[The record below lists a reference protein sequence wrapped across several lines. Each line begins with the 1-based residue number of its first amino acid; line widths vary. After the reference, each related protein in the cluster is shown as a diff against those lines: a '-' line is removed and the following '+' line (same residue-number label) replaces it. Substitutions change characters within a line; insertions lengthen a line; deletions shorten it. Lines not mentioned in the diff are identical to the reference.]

1 MPKRRVLACWIGH
14 NDIRAMAITLPAK
27 QRDEI
32 LRNLGGPVPADGEL
46 GPIKSLTQNVQFDEV
61 VLLSNYPST
70 WEKKYAEWLGERFNL
85 VHIDLNNP
93 TDYSEIFAVADGE
106 LAKLKADKKTWS
118 ETELCIHL
126 SPGSPTMTAIWLLLG
141 KTRYPATFYQTYKGK
156 AWITDVPFNLV
167 VDFVPEVFRQAD
179 SHLQHLTAQSPGE
192 IEGFQQIVGD
202 SRSIRFAVGRAQ
214 RAAVRNVPVLILGES
229 GTGKE
234 LFAKAIHESSSR
246 RDGPF
251 LAINCAAVS
260 RELLES
266 ELFGHAKGAFT
277 GADRDRKGAFEEA
290 DRGTLFLDEVG
301 ECDLEMQ
308 AKLLRVLQPPDS
320 DDPCHRTFY
329 RVGESLERH
338 SSVRVIAAT
347 NRDLLAAINEARFRE
362 DLYYRLAVI
371 TVKIPPLRDRQGDI
385 PRIATHLLHRI
396 NSQFEQEEPGYNHK
410 SISDSAIIFVQR
422 HSWPGNVR
430 QLYNVLLQA
439 AVMSASDVI
448 QQDEILDATGEMPA
462 GSQPSGNILD
472 KPLGEGFNL
481 QELLN
486 DIHRNY
492 LRRAMREAAGVKSQ
506 ASRLLGIP
514 NYQTLDAQLK
524 RLKEMEA
531 DIASELEE
539 LEAMLG

>member
-1 MPKRRVLACWIGH
+1 MPRDRVLTSWIGH
-14 NDIRAMAITLPAK
+14 NDMRAMAVSLPAK
-27 QRDEI
+27 RRDQI
-32 LRNLGGPVPADGEL
+32 LEALRGPVPGEGEL
-46 GPIKSLTQNVQFDEV
+46 GPIRSLTQYEQFNEIR
-61 VLLSNYPST
+61 LLSNYPPA
-70 WEKKYAEWLGERFNL
+70 WEKQFAHWLGERVAV
-85 VHIDLNNP
+85 VHVDLKNP
-93 TDYSEIFAVADGE
+93 TDYAEVFRIADRE
-106 LAKLKADKKTWS
+106 LAELKAKKTWANTDLS
-118 ETELCIHL
+118 IHL
-126 SPGSPTMTAIWLLLG
+126 SPGTPTMTAIWLLLG
-141 KTRYPATFYQTYKGK
+141 KTRYPATFYQTYEGR
-156 AWITDVPFNLV
+156 AWVTDVPFNLV

-179 SHLQHLTAQSPGE
+179 AHLQHLTAQSPGE

-202 SRSIRFAVGRAQ
+202 SKAIRLAVGRAQ

-234 LFAKAIHESSSR
+234 LFARAIHQSSSR
-246 RDGPF
+246 RTGPF

-290 DRGTLFLDEVG
+290 HGGTLFLDEVG
-301 ECDLEMQ
+301 ECDPQMQ
-308 AKLLRVLQPPDS
+308 AKLLRVLQPPS
-320 DDPCHRTFY
+320 ENDPCYRTFS
-329 RVGESLERH
+329 RVGESGERH

-347 NRDLLAAINEARFRE
+347 NRDLLAAVNEARFRE

-371 TVKIPPLRDRQGDI
+371 TIKIPPLRDRQADI
-385 PRIATHLLHRI
+385 PALTTHLLGRI
-396 NSQFEQEEPGYNHK
+396 NEQFEQEEPGYCHK
-410 SISDSAIIFVQR
+410 SVSESAMVFVQR
-422 HSWPGNVR
+422 HPWPGNVR

-439 AVMSASDVI
+439 AVMSASQVI
-448 QQDEILDATGEMPA
+448 QQDEVADAIGEMPI
-462 GSQPSGNILD
+462 GSPPVGNVLD

-486 DIHRNY
+486 DLHRHY

-524 RLKEMEA
+524 RLGIDE
-531 DIASELEE
+531 DWR
-539 LEAMLG
+539 

>member
-1 MPKRRVLACWIGH
+1 MPKKRVLACWIGH
-14 NDIRAMAITLPAK
+14 NDMRAMAVDLPAR
-27 QRDEI
+27 QRDAILGTLGGPLPAEGELGPVKSLTQLEEFDEI
-32 LRNLGGPVPADGEL
+32 RLLSNYASAWEKAYVKWLGGPV
-46 GPIKSLTQNVQFDEV
+46 S
-61 VLLSNYPST
+61 
-70 WEKKYAEWLGERFNL
+70 L
-85 VHIDLNNP
+85 VHVDLKNP
-93 TDYSEIFAVADGE
+93 TDYTEVFAIADAE
-106 LAKLKADKKTWS
+106 LAKLKSDKSWS
-118 ETELCIHL
+118 ETDLSIHL

-156 AWITDVPFNLV
+156 AWVTDVPFNLV

-179 SHLQHLTAQSPGE
+179 AHLQHLTSQSPGE
-192 IEGFQQIVGD
+192 IQGFQQIVGD
-202 SRSIRFAVGRAQ
+202 SRPIRLAVGRAQ

-246 RDGPF
+246 RAGPF

-308 AKLLRVLQPPDS
+308 AKLLRVLQPPDA
-320 DDPCHRTFY
+320 DDPCHRAFY
-329 RVGESLERH
+329 RVGESSERH

-347 NRDLLAAINEARFRE
+347 NRDLLAAINQARFRE

-371 TVKIPPLRDRQGDI
+371 TIKIPPLRDRQGDI
-385 PRIATHLLHRI
+385 PRIAAHLLDRI
-396 NSQFEQEEPGYNHK
+396 NRQFEQEEPGYTHK
-410 SISDSAIIFVQR
+410 SISDSASVFVQR

-439 AVMSASDVI
+439 AVMAARDTIDHHDVA
-448 QQDEILDATGEMPA
+448 DAIGEMRAP
-462 GSQPSGNILD
+462 SQPENNLLD

-481 QELLN
+481 QEHLN
-486 DIHRNY
+486 EIHRHY
-492 LRRAMREAAGVKSQ
+492 LRRAMREAGGVKSQ

-524 RLKEMEA
+524 RLHVE
-531 DIASELEE
+531 DDSQ
-539 LEAMLG
+539 